1 MHSGSKRVVNS
12 SNQLATG
19 PPGGATTSLF
29 IFIMFS
35 VFSVS
40 DAVIDLLG
48 LVGVLGG
55 LSGTEISECRL
66 LPFFPGFG
74 LLKDFFGLRRLLG
87 DSGLTEM
94 LEVEI
99 FTDDLR

>member
-1 MHSGSKRVVNS
+1 
-12 SNQLATG
+12 
-19 PPGGATTSLF
+19 
-29 IFIMFS
+29 MFS

-40 DAVIDLLG
+40 DAVLDLLG

-55 LSGTEISECRL
+55 LSGTETSECRL
-66 LPFFPGFG
+66 LPFLAGFG

-94 LEVEI
+94 LKVAI
-99 FTDDLR
+99 FSVDLR